1 MANNPYAQP
10 APADGAEFG
19 LPMEPARTSVLAVL
33 SLIAS
38 LLCCVP
44 SLGLLG
50 VLLGVVAIIFI
61 TGSKGRLG
69 GMGLAIAGV
78 VIGLLVSAVW
88 LLLAFGAITGFKEFS
103 KTPDVLAAAQ
113 QRDLAAVHAT
123 LSADAQA
130 VVTDELLETFASRVE
145 AEHGSFVGTM
155 ESIGDA
161 ITAYTSLS
169 NEFQNAY
176 QPASQTFQLDDKLLI
191 PVPAEFDTGIVL
203 FSHVWPAEMDQN
215 TPTAPNGMPVM
226 DNFGVVASDGS
237 WIWLYP
243 PPQLSGST
251 TPATPIPPATPGPN
265 AEEDAPAEPD
275 ADPETDAAP
284 EPAPDQPEE
293 PTEDP
298 SNEDG

>member
-19 LPMEPARTSVLAVL
+19 LPMEPARTSVLAVI

-88 LLLAFGAITGFKEFS
+88 LLLAFGAVTGFKEFS

-113 QRDLAAVHAT
+113 QRDLAGVHAT

-130 VVTDELLETFASRVE
+130 AVTDEVLEAFASRVE
-145 AEHGSFVGTM
+145 ADHGSFVGTM

-161 ITAYTSLS
+161 FAAYAAVGTD
-169 NEFQNAY
+169 FQNAY
-176 QPASQTFQLDDKLLI
+176 NPVSQSFQNAGKVLV

-203 FSHVWPAEMDQN
+203 FSHVWPANMDQN
-215 TPTAPNGMPVM
+215 TPTAPNGMPLM
-226 DNFGVVASDGS
+226 DNFGVVAGDGS

-243 PPQLSGST
+243 PPQLTGAT
-251 TPATPIPPATPGPN
+251 TPATPIPPATP
-265 AEEDAPAEPD
+265 APD
-275 ADPETDAAP
+275 AGGEATDGEPDAAP
-284 EPAPDQPEE
+284 EETTEE
-293 PTEDP
+293 PAEEPADEDA
-298 SNEDG
+298 